1 MQTDSDI
8 KLIERDAVVIRFAG
22 DSGDGMQLTGS
33 QFTNTSAVM
42 GNDVYTFP
50 DFPAEI
56 RAPAGTLPGVSG
68 FQLCFSAQPIRT
80 AGDKLH
86 VLVAMNPAALKVN
99 LPDLEEGGLIIL
111 NENSFVDK
119 EFKKAAYAPNPIESG
134 ELEKYRVFSFPLSEL
149 TLNAVK
155 SMGLSHSQAMKCK
168 NFFALGI
175 VYWLYSRSIE
185 QTLSWLDKKFSDKKN
200 ICNANQAVLKAG
212 YNYALTIGLFTER
225 YIVKKAKLPPG
236 KYRQITG
243 NEALAL
249 GCVAVALKSDQPF
262 LLSGYPITPASAV
275 LSQAAKYSDSGIHV
289 FQAEDE
295 IAAMSATVGSAFGGG
310 LAMTITSG
318 PGFDLKSE
326 ALGLAVM
333 TELPCVVV
341 DVQRAGPSTGMP
353 TKTEQADLMAAMYG
367 RHGECPVP
375 ILAPQSPS
383 DCFSIVI
390 EAFQIALKYMTP
402 VIILSDGYLATGAE
416 PWLIPDVETLPD
428 LKPKF
433 FHRHSRESGNPEK
446 FSPYLRNPE
455 TLARV
460 WAIPGTKDLEH
471 RLGGLEK
478 DLTTG
483 NISYDPDNH
492 QAMTDLR
499 ARKIQNISQH
509 IPELKIQGK
518 SSGKLLV
525 VSWGG
530 TYGSVFSAVESLQ
543 TEGVGVSAIHLRYL
557 NPFPQNLKNI
567 LQSFDQILV
576 PELNNG
582 QLCRLLR
589 AEYLVDAKSYSKIT
603 GRPFLIHELRQ
614 KILSLC

>member
-8 KLIERDAVVIRFAG
+8 KFIERDAVVIRFAG

-68 FQLCFSAQPIRT
+68 FQLCFSAKPIHT
-80 AGDKLH
+80 AGDKLQ

-119 EFKKAAYAPNPIESG
+119 EFKKAAYAHDPLQSG
-134 ELEKYRVFSFPLSEL
+134 ELDQYRVFSFPISDL

-155 SMGLSHSQAMKCK
+155 LLGLSHSQAMKCK
-168 NFFALGI
+168 NLFALGI
-175 VYWLYSRSIE
+175 VYWLYSRSMD
-185 QTLSWLDKKFSDKKN
+185 QTLSWLEKKFADKKN
-200 ICNANQAVLKAG
+200 IAEANQTVLKAG

-225 YIVKKAKLPPG
+225 YIVKKAILPPG

-249 GCVAVALKSDQPF
+249 GCAAVALKSQQTF

-275 LSQAAKYSDSGIHV
+275 LSQAAKYSNAGIHV

-310 LAMTITSG
+310 MAMTITSG

-333 TELPCVVV
+333 TELPCVIV

-353 TKTEQADLMAAMYG
+353 TKTEQADLLMAMYG

-416 PWLIPDVETLPD
+416 PWLIPDVESLPD

-433 FHRHSRESGNPEK
+433 YEDNITDEK

-460 WAIPGTKDLEH
+460 WVIPGTKNLEH
-471 RLGGLEK
+471 RIGGLEK
-478 DLTTG
+478 DFVTG
-483 NISYDPDNH
+483 NISYDPENH
-492 QAMTDLR
+492 QKMTEIR
-499 ARKIQNISQH
+499 ARKVQNIAHH
-509 IPELKIQGK
+509 IPELEIQGK
-518 SSGKLLV
+518 PSGKLLV
-525 VSWGG
+525 ISWGG

-543 TEGVGVSAIHLRYL
+543 TEGVDVSAIHLRYL
-557 NPFPQNLKNI
+557 NPFPKNLKNI
-567 LQSFDQILV
+567 LKSFDQILV

-589 AEYLVDAKSYSKIT
+589 AEFLVDAKSYSKIT
-603 GRPFLIHELRQ
+603 GRPFLIHELRE